1 MRAILSLFVAI
12 LIISCAQER
21 KEQPFQSVTVA
32 PVFEDSVS
40 IRAITFLDVRTLAFA
55 GSNGV
60 YGTVDVNS
68 NKVRTNTQYYDSIT
82 PSFRAVGGTTEDF
95 FMLSVESP
103 ALLYKTGEQG
113 KMELVY
119 TEAGEGVFYDSMAFW
134 NDLDGIAVG
143 DTVGGCLSII
153 ITRDGGKTWSKLSC
167 SELPQGI
174 EGEGAFAASN
184 SNIVTKGDKVWIGTT
199 AGRVYF
205 FGDKG
210 ATWSIQQTPIISAE
224 PTQGIYSMDFFD
236 EQVGFAIGGD
246 YTQPESN
253 VANKIKTTD
262 GGQTWQLIADG
273 EEPGYKSCV
282 QFVPNSEGKG
292 LVAIGFTGI
301 SYSSN
306 GGETWR
312 ELSEEPFFTLRF
324 LNDSTA
330 YAAGSKRIARLDFKK

>member
-1 MRAILSLFVAI
+1 
-12 LIISCAQER
+12 
-21 KEQPFQSVTVA
+21 
-32 PVFEDSVS
+32 
-40 IRAITFLDVRTLAFA
+40 
-55 GSNGV
+55 
-60 YGTVDVNS
+60 
-68 NKVRTNTQYYDSIT
+68 
-82 PSFRAVGGTTEDF
+82 
-95 FMLSVESP
+95 MLSVESP

-119 TEAGEGVFYDSMAFW
+119 TESGEGVFYDSMAFW
-134 NDLDGIAVG
+134 NDLEGIAVG
-143 DTVGGCLSII
+143 DTVDGCLSII
-153 ITRDGGKTWSKLSC
+153 ITRDRGKTWGKLSC
-167 SELPQGI
+167 SELPEGI

-205 FGDKG
+205 SGDKG
-210 ATWSIQQTPIISAE
+210 ATWSIQQTPIVSAE

-236 EQVGFAIGGD
+236 EEVGFAIGGD

-301 SYSSN
+301 SYSFN